1 MTKKFWESGKKS
13 VRVPNSSVK
22 QCDLLSHA
30 RQAPFP
36 FPLFLFPDWNWLL
49 TIQRQGL
56 NSLNLASMGSEK
68 V

>member
-1 MTKKFWESGKKS
+1 MLGIREKGCACAIT
-13 VRVPNSSVK
+13 NSSAK

-36 FPLFLFPDWNWLL
+36 FPLFLFPDWNRLL
-49 TIQRQGL
+49 TVQREGS